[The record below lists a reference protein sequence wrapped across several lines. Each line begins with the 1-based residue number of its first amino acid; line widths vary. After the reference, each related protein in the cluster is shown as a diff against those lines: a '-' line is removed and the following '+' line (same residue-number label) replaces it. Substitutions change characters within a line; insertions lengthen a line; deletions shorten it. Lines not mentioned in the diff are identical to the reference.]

1 MASVPRREA
10 NLIPLTTGYFKLAF
24 ALENTFKDANL
35 GSKNLVGPLDL
46 KKKYFISEFFKK
58 KNYMLVQHCLKN
70 KCLPSKND

>member
-58 KNYMLVQHCLKN
+58 KKLYVSSTLLEKQV
-70 KCLPSKND
+70 PPE